1 MEKKNELKKKAN
13 ENKKAMMAIAI
24 PAACIAG
31 YIGIL
36 VWEHKTFKTV
46 TVKDWKKLTGQSTFD
61 ELIDKKI
68 VGSFATVE
76 YEDGTVGIVKDILAV
91 ADKIIEQ
98 SPKEG

>member
-13 ENKKAMMAIAI
+13 ENKKTMMAIAI

-46 TVKDWKKLTGQSTFD
+46 PVKDWQKMTGASTFD
-61 ELIDKKI
+61 ELLDKPI
-68 VGSFATVE
+68 VGAFATVE
-76 YEDGTVGIVKDILAV
+76 YEDGTIGIIRSVTEV
-91 ADKIIEQ
+91 AEKIG
-98 SPKEG
+98 KEGFKI

>member
-13 ENKKAMMAIAI
+13 ENKKTMMAIAI

-61 ELIDKKI
+61 ELLDKKI

-91 ADKIIEQ
+91 ADKLIEQ